1 MTFLIRYWLREPFAR
16 NGTCFGHLFL
26 FWVPE
31 AHSPLQEWGL
41 EAFGMSPCLV
51 EVALDSPFWRTEVR
65 RRLRAFF
72 NDSYSQP
79 SPLLPHMG
87 SAKLPVIFP
96 TGRHISMELSALMK
110 ISASVL
116 SNMEATSQVPLL
128 STQNVARVAKELKF

>member
-1 MTFLIRYWLREPFAR
+1 MTFLIRYWFREPFAR

-72 NDSYSQP
+72 IH
-79 SPLLPHMG
+79 SPLLY
-87 SAKLPVIFP
+87 FP
-96 TGRHISMELSALMK
+96 TWGQQSYQSFSQLAD
-110 ISASVL
+110 
-116 SNMEATSQVPLL
+116 TSQWNFL
-128 STQNVARVAKELKF
+128 R